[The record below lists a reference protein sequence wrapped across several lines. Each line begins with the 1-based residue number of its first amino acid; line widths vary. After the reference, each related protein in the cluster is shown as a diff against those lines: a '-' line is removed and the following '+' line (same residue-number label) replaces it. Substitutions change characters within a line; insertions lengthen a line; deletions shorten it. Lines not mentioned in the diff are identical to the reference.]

1 MSEAPGYRHPLVLYK
16 VVISRFRRPAFI
28 LSLLLLGLWLPVSRS
43 RLSWPAPS
51 AAPWLFAGGAVAAL
65 FWGFTLIGPQFTHAQ
80 ARSNHLRIRTPIY
93 RLNVSYRRV
102 ESTHPVKLAKEFAP
116 GTVARG
122 HRKLIEPFIDHTA
135 LGVDLHEY
143 PLHPLVLRLFLHPL
157 FLAPDR
163 TGLVLIVDDWMKL
176 SAEISDRMGVEQGR
190 DERDTPHFSDAARI
204 LAEGD

>member
-1 MSEAPGYRHPLVLYK
+1 MSEAAGTRHPLLLYK

-28 LSLLLLGLWLPVSRS
+28 LSLLLFGLWLPVTRGFVHWPDPSR
-43 RLSWPAPS
+43 
-51 AAPWLFAGGAVAAL
+51 APWLFAGGTVAAIV
-65 FWGFTLIGPQFTHAQ
+65 WIFTLIGPQFAHAQ

-102 ESTHPVKLAKEFAP
+102 ESTRSVKLAKEFAP

-122 HRKLIEPFIDHTA
+122 HRKLIEPFIDRTA
-135 LGVDLHEY
+135 LGVDLREH

-163 TGLVLIVDDWMKL
+163 TGLILIVDDWMKL
-176 SAEISDRMGVEQGR
+176 SEEISDRMGADQSRGEP
-190 DERDTPHFSDAARI
+190 DTPHFSDAARI
-204 LAEGD
+204 LAEED